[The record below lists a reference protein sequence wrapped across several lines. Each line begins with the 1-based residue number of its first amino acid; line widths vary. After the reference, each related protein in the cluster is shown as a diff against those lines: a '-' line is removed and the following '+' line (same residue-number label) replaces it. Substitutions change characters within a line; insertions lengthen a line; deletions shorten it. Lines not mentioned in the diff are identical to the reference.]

1 MIENE
6 IEINSNG
13 KEELT
18 NTKVENMTPAEVA
31 SIIEDNG
38 LDPFG
43 TNSQII
49 RDIAGHGSVSTIQKA
64 LKAIR
69 LKIKPPPAVLSGTIP
84 AASPEVVK
92 ALWETAY
99 TAVQMQVFAKIEGLT
114 AQRDQASQVAEA
126 QANDIE
132 SFASEIDELH
142 EKNAALDE
150 KIEALRTSVSAQE
163 ISFENDKEDWMHQ
176 IGEKQS
182 EIDFVRT
189 ESRSAITDARHAAE
203 IAIRDATIREQ
214 ALQSTI
220 SNLIN
225 QVADLKS
232 ILIERSAPV
241 SQT

>member
-1 MIENE
+1 MEKE

-13 KEELT
+13 NDELA
-18 NTKVENMTPAEVA
+18 NTKVERMTPEEVA
-31 SIIEDNG
+31 SIIKNSG

-49 RDIAGHGSVSTIQKA
+49 RDIAGHGSTSTIQKA

-84 AASPEVVK
+84 TASAEVVK
-92 ALWETAY
+92 ALWEAAY

-114 AQRDQASQVAEA
+114 AQRDQASQLAEA

-132 SFASEIDELH
+132 SFASEIDELY
-142 EKNAALDE
+142 EKIATLDE
-150 KIEALRTSVSAQE
+150 KIEKMKTSFSAQE
-163 ISFENDKEDWMHQ
+163 NSFEHDKEGWMHQ
-176 IGEKQS
+176 LGEKQS

-189 ESRSAITDARHAAE
+189 ESKSAISDARHAAE
-203 IAIRDATIREQ
+203 LAIRDATIREQ
-214 ALQSTI
+214 AMQSTI
-220 SNLIN
+220 SSLIN

-241 SQT
+241 NQS

>member
-6 IEINSNG
+6 IEINSNL
-13 KEELT
+13 KEELI

-31 SIIEDNG
+31 SIIENNG
-38 LDPFG
+38 LDPFE

-49 RDIAGHGSVSTIQKA
+49 RDIAGHGSTSTIQKA

-92 ALWETAY
+92 ALWEAAY

-132 SFASEIDELH
+132 SFACEIDELH
-142 EKNAALDE
+142 EKIATLDE
-150 KIEALRTSVSAQE
+150 KIDKMKTSFSAQE
-163 ISFENDKEDWMHQ
+163 SSFEHDKEDWMHQ
-176 IGEKQS
+176 LGEKQS

-220 SNLIN
+220 GNLIN
-225 QVADLKS
+225 QIADLKS
-232 ILIERSAPV
+232 ILIERSAPIN
-241 SQT
+241 QT

>member
-1 MIENE
+1 MIEDE
-6 IEINSNG
+6 IEHSSIG

-18 NTKVENMTPAEVA
+18 NSKVENMTPEEVA
-31 SIIEDNG
+31 SIIKDNG

-43 TNSQII
+43 TNSLKI
-49 RDIAGHGSVSTIQKA
+49 RDIAGHGSTSTIQKA

-84 AASPEVVK
+84 AAAPELVK
-92 ALWETAY
+92 ALWEAAY
-99 TAVQMQVFAKIEGLT
+99 TAVQLQVFAKIEGLT
-114 AQRDQASQVAEA
+114 AQRDQASQLAES

-142 EKNAALDE
+142 EKNAALNE

-163 ISFENDKEDWMHQ
+163 ISFEHDKEDWMHQ
-176 IGEKQS
+176 LGEKQS
-182 EIDFVRT
+182 EIDFVRA
-189 ESRSAITDARHAAE
+189 ESKSAISDARHAAE
-203 IAIRDATIREQ
+203 LAIRDATIREQ

-232 ILIERSAPV
+232 ILIERSTSAN
-241 SQT
+241 